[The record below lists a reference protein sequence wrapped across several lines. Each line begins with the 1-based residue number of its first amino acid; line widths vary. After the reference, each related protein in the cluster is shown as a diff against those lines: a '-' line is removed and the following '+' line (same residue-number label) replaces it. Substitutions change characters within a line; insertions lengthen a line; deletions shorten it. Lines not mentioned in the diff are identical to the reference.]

1 MPFSNPVALAAL
13 ASLIPII
20 LLYLLKPKPIVVRIP
35 SLIFITYIEKKKSR
49 LSARLK
55 KLIRD
60 PILLLQLLVL
70 IFLALAAAAPFYF
83 AQETIGSGHTVLILD
98 VSASMQS
105 GGGFDEMIKKADRY
119 VTRRNT
125 IILAENNA
133 LTALE
138 KGSMSNAK
146 NVLSKLKPRATT
158 TDLSSAMLLGR
169 SMITEDNGKIV
180 VISDFVNSG
189 DTDPRDTK
197 SLIESDG
204 IPVDFVKVG
213 GKDISNIAI
222 VDGNIVRVNG
232 IYSYTATIENFY
244 TTSKN
249 VVVNV
254 YHNDKKTGQETLT
267 IQGNSQD
274 YLALNN
280 LQGGVTRIEIT
291 NKDDLSVDNN
301 AYISIPKNSRRNV
314 LYVSDVKKSPAVSAL
329 KVLEDVGISLEQVSS
344 SGFSPSNQYAVVV
357 VGTITPD
364 AGQMKAGSATDE
376 SFKKLADYA
385 AAGGSV
391 IIMGS
396 SNLTKV
402 STYGVLPVEIKGLL
416 ANGTLEASYSPII
429 KNINIEA
436 MKVSQYLDVTE
447 KPKATTIVYARA
459 EDGDKDKNIS
469 ASASTRVPVLTYWSY
484 GGGTIVYMGMNDLTT
499 SMIPEYP
506 LFWMQLIDWLSGV
519 GGYEEYNVKTGS
531 TMPFTSSRDVK
542 TPSGFDVNTKT
553 ALFDE
558 VGIYRIGDM
567 DIAANLYDRTE
578 SSLVDTTTIQ
588 SMDTISGTDTANAE
602 LVDVKKLLSDYLL
615 ILAILLVCFE
625 VYMLKQR
632 GEFK

>member
-1 MPFSNPVALAAL
+1 MPFSNPAALAAL

-20 LLYLLKPKPIVVRIP
+20 LLYLLKPKPIVVKIP
-35 SLIFITYIEKKKSR
+35 SLIFISHIEKKKSR
-49 LSARLK
+49 LSAKLK

-60 PILLLQLLVL
+60 PLLLLQLLVL
-70 IFLALAAAAPFYF
+70 ASLALAAAAPFYF
-83 AQETIGSGHTVLILD
+83 AQETMGSGHTVLILD
-98 VSASMQS
+98 ASASMQA
-105 GGGFDEMIKKADRY
+105 GGGFDDMIKKADKY

-158 TDLSSAMLLGR
+158 TELSSAMLLGR
-169 SMITEDNGKIV
+169 SMITEDNGRIV

-189 DTDPRDTK
+189 DEDPRDTR

-204 IPVDFVKVG
+204 IPVEFVTVG
-213 GKDISNIAI
+213 GKDSSNIAI
-222 VDGNIVRVNG
+222 VDGNIERVNG

-244 TTSKN
+244 ATSKD
-249 VVVNV
+249 VAVNV

-267 IQGNSQD
+267 ISGNSQD
-274 YLALNN
+274 YLALEN
-280 LQGGVTRIEIT
+280 LLGGVTRIEIT

-301 AYISIPKNSRRNV
+301 AYISIPKNSKRDI

-329 KVLEDVGISLEQVSS
+329 RVLSDVGVSFEHAS
-344 SGFSPSNQYAVVV
+344 PAGFSPSNKYAIVV

-364 AGQMKAGSATDE
+364 AGQAKAGSATDE

-385 AAGGSV
+385 ATGGSV
-391 IIMGS
+391 IVMGS

-402 STYGVLPVEIKGLL
+402 STHGILPVEMVGTIGKGGAVKPLT
-416 ANGTLEASYSPII
+416 NGTLEGTHSPII
-429 KNINIEA
+429 KNVNIEA
-436 MKVSQYLDVTE
+436 MEVSQYLNVTE
-447 KPKATTIVYARA
+447 KSKATTIVYARN
-459 EDGDKDKNIS
+459 KDSDTI
-469 ASASTRVPVLTYWSY
+469 VPVLTYWSY
-484 GGGTIVYMGMNDLTT
+484 GEGTVVYMGMTDLTT
-499 SMIPEYP
+499 SVTPEYP

-531 TMPFTSSRDVK
+531 IMSFTVK
-542 TPSGFDVNTKT
+542 REIRTPSGVDMNTKT

-558 VGIYRIGDM
+558 VGIYHIGDM
-567 DIAANLYDRTE
+567 DIVANLYDRTE
-578 SSLVDTTTIQ
+578 SSLADTSAIQSIDTKSDTTA
-588 SMDTISGTDTANAE
+588 TDE

-615 ILAILLVCFE
+615 ILAIILVCFE

>member
-20 LLYLLKPKPIVVRIP
+20 LLYLLKPKPIEVKIP

-49 LSARLK
+49 LVAKLK

-70 IFLALAAAAPFYF
+70 ASLALAAAAPFYF
-83 AQETIGSGHTVLILD
+83 AQETMGSEHTVLILD

-105 GGGFDEMIKKADRY
+105 GGGFDAMIKKADEY

-138 KGSMSNAK
+138 KGSMPNAK

-169 SMITEDNGKIV
+169 SMITETNGRIV

-189 DTDPRDTK
+189 DEDPRDTK

-204 IPVDFVKVG
+204 IPVDFVKVSSKG
-213 GKDISNIAI
+213 NGKDSSNIAI
-222 VDGNIVRVNG
+222 VDGNIERVNG

-244 TTSKN
+244 TASKN
-249 VVVNV
+249 VAVNV
-254 YHNDKKTGQETLT
+254 YHNDKKTGQETL
-267 IQGNSQD
+267 IIPGNSQD
-274 YLALNN
+274 YLVLKN
-280 LQGGVTRIEIT
+280 LQGGETRIEIT
-291 NKDDLSVDNN
+291 NKDDLAVDNN
-301 AYISIPKNSRRNV
+301 AYMSIPKNSRRDV

-329 KVLEDVGISLEQVSS
+329 KVLGDVGVSLEHASPAS
-344 SGFSPSNQYAVVV
+344 FSPSNNHAVVV
-357 VGTITPD
+357 VGTITPE
-364 AGQMKAGSATDE
+364 AGQTQAGSTTDE

-402 STYGVLPVEIKGLL
+402 STYGILPVEIVGTTGKVGTVKPLT
-416 ANGTLEASYSPII
+416 NGTLEGTHSPIT
-429 KNINIEA
+429 KNVNIEA
-436 MKVSQYLDVTE
+436 MEVSEYLNVTE
-447 KPKATTIVYARA
+447 KSKAKTIVYAR
-459 EDGDKDKNIS
+459 DKDTNTI
-469 ASASTRVPVLTYWSY
+469 VPVLTYWSY
-484 GGGTIVYMGMNDLTT
+484 GEGTVVYMGMNDMKT
-499 SMIPEYP
+499 SVIPEYP

-531 TMPFTSSRDVK
+531 IMSFTGTRSIN
-542 TPSGFDVNTKT
+542 TPSGLDVNTKT

-578 SSLVDTTTIQ
+578 SSLADSISTADTKSDTTTN
-588 SMDTISGTDTANAE
+588 DE

-615 ILAILLVCFE
+615 IFAIILVCFE

>member
-1 MPFSNPVALAAL
+1 MPFSNPAALAAL

-20 LLYLLKPKPIVVRIP
+20 LLYLLKPKPIVVKIP
-35 SLIFITYIEKKKSR
+35 SLIFISHIEKKKSR
-49 LSARLK
+49 LSAKLK

-60 PILLLQLLVL
+60 PLLLLQLLVL
-70 IFLALAAAAPFYF
+70 ASLALAAAAPFYF
-83 AQETIGSGHTVLILD
+83 AQETMGSGHTVLILD
-98 VSASMQS
+98 ASASMQA
-105 GGGFDEMIKKADRY
+105 GGGFDSMIKKADGY

-158 TDLSSAMLLGR
+158 TELSSAMLLGR
-169 SMITEDNGKIV
+169 SMITEDNGRIV

-189 DTDPRDTK
+189 NEDPRDTK

-204 IPVDFVKVG
+204 IPVDFVKVD
-213 GKDISNIAI
+213 GKDSGNIGI
-222 VDGNIVRVNG
+222 VDGNIERVNG

-244 TTSKN
+244 AASKD
-249 VVVNV
+249 VAINV
-254 YHNDKKTGQETLT
+254 YHNDKKTGQETLA
-267 IQGNSQD
+267 IPANSQD
-274 YLALNN
+274 YLALQN
-280 LQGGVTRIEIT
+280 LLGGVTRIEIT

-301 AYISIPKNSRRNV
+301 AYISIPKNSRRDV

-329 KVLEDVGISLEQVSS
+329 RVLGDVGVSLEHASS
-344 SGFSPSNQYAVVV
+344 AGFSPSNKHAVVV

-364 AGQMKAGSATDE
+364 AEQVKAGSATDE
-376 SFKKLADYA
+376 SFEKLADYA

-402 STYGVLPVEIKGLL
+402 STHGILPVEIVGTIGKVGAVKPLT
-416 ANGTLEASYSPII
+416 NGTLEGTHSPII
-429 KNINIEA
+429 KNVNIEA
-436 MKVSQYLDVTE
+436 MEVSQYLNVTE
-447 KPKATTIVYARA
+447 KSKVNTIVYARN
-459 EDGDKDKNIS
+459 KDTNTI
-469 ASASTRVPVLTYWSY
+469 VPALTYWSY
-484 GGGTIVYMGMNDLTT
+484 GEGTVVYMGMNDLTT
-499 SMIPEYP
+499 SVIPEYP

-531 TMPFTSSRDVK
+531 IMSFTGTRGIR
-542 TPSGFDVNTKT
+542 TPSGVDVNSKT

-558 VGIYRIGDM
+558 VGIYRIGDL

-578 SSLVDTTTIQ
+578 SSLADAAADTIQ
-588 SMDTISGTDTANAE
+588 SIDTKSDTTANDE

-615 ILAILLVCFE
+615 ILAIILVCFE